1 MAKVEDNEFIG
12 NGVLLFAYNIAREEE
27 DDSSQASNIDH
38 NGLEGPEELQ
48 LDSYGFDH
56 GSQRRGDNN

>member
-27 DDSSQASNIDH
+27 DDGSQASNINH

-48 LDSYGFDH
+48 
-56 GSQRRGDNN
+56 

>member
-1 MAKVEDNEFIG
+1 MAKVEDNDNG

-27 DDSSQASNIDH
+27 DDGSQASNFNH

-48 LDSYGFDH
+48 
-56 GSQRRGDNN
+56 